1 MRYIVFVSVALGL
14 VLLYLLSLASAN
26 TAVSG
31 DYYKI
36 LLYINIA
43 LAGVL
48 IVLISV
54 QLWHL
59 YKKIRDGVMGS
70 RLTLR
75 LLGTF
80 ALMAIIPGLI
90 VYLVSVNFLTRS
102 IESWFNVKV
111 ESALDG
117 GLNLGQRALD
127 IMLKDVED
135 KAENMAT
142 SLAFQPSRGQFSLLN
157 DLREKSGIQDAT
169 LLTPQGRILSVSS
182 SDPNSFLP
190 ELPSIPQLRQAQNRV
205 YGKIE
210 PIPNKGLYLRVLA
223 PVNVQELAGET
234 RILQLLQPVPKT
246 LSNTAEAVQNV
257 YRDYQELS
265 YSRNSLKDVFAL
277 TLTLV
282 LMLAMLSA
290 LAIAFVLSR
299 RLSQPLAVL
308 AEGTRAIASGDY
320 STMLPEFGQD
330 ELGVL
335 VKSFNSMTRQLDD
348 ATKATDRN
356 RIRVEAARSYLETIL
371 AHLSSGV
378 LTINENAKLRTYNL
392 AASHILGLDLAPYEN
407 QAFITISQGQTFL
420 TEFVNLVQTHFEL
433 TKTKELTKSEFSQ
446 QLEIARPQGKQLLLV
461 RATRLP
467 NNTDIH
473 QATMNSL
480 DKNNLVKN
488 NPKKNIVDNGFVVVF
503 DDITTMVQAQR
514 DAAWGEVAR
523 RLAHEIKNPLTP
535 IQLSAERLQHKL
547 SAKLSQDDANM
558 LQRATDTIVNQVTA
572 MKSMVNEFSEYAR
585 APSANL
591 TKLNINK
598 LIRDVSALYDNVKDD
613 NAKDANAQIKIT
625 FNLMPNMP
633 DIMGDATM
641 LRQVLHNLMQNAQ
654 DALNQKTALNQQEA
668 TNQTTKPEIIV
679 QTLFDETTIKLIV
692 KDNGQGFPMHLLN
705 HAFEPYVTTKPHG
718 TGLGLAIV
726 KKMVEEHFGQI
737 KIENNATGGACI
749 IIVLPIKNVA
759 SKKVA
764 TLAPVINL
772 KENVL
777 LSTTNQAI
785 SKNKKTARKV

>member
-1 MRYIVFVSVALGL
+1 MRYILLVSAALG
-14 VLLYLLSLASAN
+14 VALLYLLSLASAN
-26 TAVSG
+26 TAISG

-36 LLYINIA
+36 LLYLNIG
-43 LAGVL
+43 LAGAL
-48 IVLISV
+48 IVLIGY
-54 QLWHL
+54 QLFTL
-59 YKKIRDGVMGS
+59 YKKIKGGVMGS

-117 GLNLGQRALD
+117 GLSLGQRALD

-142 SLAFQPSRGQFSLLN
+142 SLAFQPTRSQYSLLN
-157 DLREKSGIQDAT
+157 DLREKSGVQDAT
-169 LLTPQGRILSVSS
+169 LLSLQGRILSVSS
-182 SDPNSFLP
+182 SDPTSFLP

-223 PVNVQELAGET
+223 PVNVQEIAGET
-234 RILQLLQPVPKT
+234 RILQLLQPVPKS
-246 LSNTAEAVQNV
+246 LSNTAEAVQDV

-265 YSRNSLKDVFAL
+265 YSRDSLKDVFKL

-282 LMLAMLSA
+282 LMLSMLSA

-299 RLSQPLAVL
+299 RLSQPLTVL

-320 STMLPEFGQD
+320 STMLPEHGKD
-330 ELGVL
+330 ELGIL

-348 ATKATDRN
+348 ATKATERN
-356 RIRVEAARSYLETIL
+356 RARVEAARGYLETIL

-378 LTINENAKLRTYNL
+378 LAINEKAELRTYNV
-392 AASHILGLDLAPYEN
+392 AASNILGINLILFEN
-407 QAFITISQGQTFL
+407 QPFIKITENQPFL
-420 TEFVNLVQTHFEL
+420 AEFVSLVQTHFEL
-433 TKTKELTKSEFSQ
+433 TKASELQKTELSRQ
-446 QLEIARPQGKQLLLV
+446 IEIIRPQGKQLLLV

-467 NNTDIH
+467 SNNN
-473 QATMNSL
+473 AA
-480 DKNNLVKN
+480 
-488 NPKKNIVDNGFVVVF
+488 DNGFVVVF
-503 DDITTMVQAQR
+503 DDVTTMVQAQR

-547 SAKLSQDDANM
+547 SSKLGADDAHV
-558 LQRATDTIVNQVTA
+558 LQRATDTIVNQVSA
-572 MKSMVNEFSEYAR
+572 MKTMVNEFSEYAR

-591 TKLNINK
+591 SNLNLNK
-598 LIRDVSALYDNVKDD
+598 LIKDVSALYE
-613 NAKDANAQIKIT
+613 NASADSVQAKIT
-625 FNLMPNMP
+625 YHLALDLP
-633 DIMGDATM
+633 DIKGDVTM

-654 DALNQKTALNQQEA
+654 DALKFVENPLVL
-668 TNQTTKPEIIV
+668 V
-679 QTLFDETTIKLIV
+679 QTSFDDTNIKLIV
-692 KDNGQGFPMHLLN
+692 QDNGQGFPTDLLTR
-705 HAFEPYVTTKPHG
+705 AFEPYVTTKAHG

-726 KKMVEEHFGQI
+726 KKMIEEHHGQI
-737 KIENNATGGACI
+737 KIENNPTGGACI
-749 IIVLPIKNVA
+749 TIGLPIDKSNKLQA
-759 SKKVA
+759 EIEFKQEANTGNRQPAKKRV
-764 TLAPVINL
+764 
-772 KENVL
+772 
-777 LSTTNQAI
+777 
-785 SKNKKTARKV
+785 KKSAETFK

>member
-31 DYYKI
+31 EYYKI
-36 LLYINIA
+36 LLYLNIA
-43 LAGVL
+43 LAGAL
-48 IVLISV
+48 IVLISY
-54 QLWHL
+54 QLWQL
-59 YKKIRDGVMGS
+59 TKKIRNGVMGS

-75 LLGTF
+75 YLGAF
-80 ALMAIIPGLI
+80 ALMAIIPGLL

-117 GLNLGQRALD
+117 GLSLGQRALD
-127 IMLKDVED
+127 IMLTDIED

-142 SLAFQPSRGQFSLLN
+142 NLAFQPTSSHFSMLN
-157 DLREKSGIQDAT
+157 DLREKSGVQDAT
-169 LLTPQGRILSVSS
+169 LLTPEGRIISVSS
-182 SDPNSFLP
+182 SDPTSFLP
-190 ELPSIPQLRQAQNRV
+190 DLPSVPQLRQAQNRV

-234 RILQLLQPVPKT
+234 RILQLLHPVPKS
-246 LSNTAEAVQNV
+246 LSNTAEAVQDV

-265 YSRNSLKDVFAL
+265 YSRSSLKDIFKL

-299 RLSQPLAVL
+299 RLTQPLTVL

-320 STMLPEFGQD
+320 SKMLPEHGKD

-348 ATKATDRN
+348 ATKASERN
-356 RIRVEAARSYLETIL
+356 RVRVEAARGYLETIL

-378 LTINENAKLRTYNL
+378 LAMNEKGELRTYNL
-392 AASHILGLDLAPYEN
+392 IASNILGLNLGQFEGQHFSGIGKS
-407 QAFITISQGQTFL
+407 QAFL
-420 TEFVNLVQTHFEL
+420 TEFVQLLQAHFEL
-433 TKTKELTKSEFSQ
+433 TKTQELAKQELTK
-446 QLEIARPQGKQLLLV
+446 QLEIIRPQGKQLLLV

-467 NNTDIH
+467 
-473 QATMNSL
+473 ATAGS
-480 DKNNLVKN
+480 
-488 NPKKNIVDNGFVVVF
+488 GFVVVF
-503 DDITTMVQAQR
+503 DDITTMAQAQR

-547 SAKLSQDDANM
+547 SSKLNADDANM

-585 APSANL
+585 APSAIL

-598 LIRDVSALYDNVKDD
+598 LIKDVAALYESNTE
-613 NAKDANAQIKIT
+613 NSEQAKIT
-625 FNLMPNMP
+625 YNLMPNMP
-633 DIMGDATM
+633 DIKGDATM

-654 DALNQKTALNQQEA
+654 DALK
-668 TNQTTKPEIIV
+668 QTPNPEILV
-679 QTLFDETTIKLIV
+679 QTSFDETAIKLAV
-692 KDNGQGFPMHLLN
+692 KDNGQGFPVDLLA
-705 HAFEPYVTTKPHG
+705 HAFEPYVTTKAHG

-726 KKMVEEHFGQI
+726 KKMIEEHFGQI
-737 KIENNATGGACI
+737 KIENDATGGACI
-749 IIVLPIKNVA
+749 SIVLPIE
-759 SKKVA
+759 KVA
-764 TLAPVINL
+764 
-772 KENVL
+772 
-777 LSTTNQAI
+777 LSTNEVKVVT
-785 SKNKKTARKV
+785 KKAVARKTTNPAVNKPSMAKST

>member
-1 MRYIVFVSVALGL
+1 MRYILFVSVALGI

-26 TAVSG
+26 TAASG

-36 LLYINIA
+36 LLYLNIT

-48 IVLISV
+48 VILIGV
-54 QLWHL
+54 QLWL
-59 YKKIRDGVMGS
+59 LAKKIKNRVMGS

-117 GLNLGQRALD
+117 GLSLGQRALD
-127 IMLKDVED
+127 IMLADVEE

-142 SLAFQPSRGQFSLLN
+142 SLAFQPTRSHYSLLN

-190 ELPSIPQLRQAQNRV
+190 ELPSIPQLRQAQSRV

-223 PVNVQELAGET
+223 PVNVQEIAGET
-234 RILQLLQPVPKT
+234 RILQLLQPVPKS
-246 LSNTAEAVQNV
+246 LSNTAEAVQEV

-265 YSRNSLKDVFAL
+265 YSRNSLKDIFAL

-299 RLSQPLAVL
+299 RLTQPLTVL

-320 STMLPEFGQD
+320 STMLPEHGKD
-330 ELGVL
+330 ELGIL
-335 VKSFNSMTRQLDD
+335 VKSFNSMTRQLGD
-348 ATKATDRN
+348 ATRATERN
-356 RIRVEAARSYLETIL
+356 RARVEAARGYLETIL

-378 LTINENAKLRTYNL
+378 LAINEKAELRTYNV
-392 AASHILGLDLAPYEN
+392 AASNILGVSLTPFEN
-407 QAFITISQGQTFL
+407 KPFAKIAESQTFL
-420 TEFVNLVQTHFEL
+420 AEFIQLLQSHFEI
-433 TKTKELTKSEFSQ
+433 TKAKEQEKQELTRQ
-446 QLEIARPQGKQLLLV
+446 IEIVRPQGKQLLLV

-467 NNTDIH
+467 DS
-473 QATMNSL
+473 AGS
-480 DKNNLVKN
+480 
-488 NPKKNIVDNGFVVVF
+488 GFVVVF
-503 DDITTMVQAQR
+503 DDVTTMVQAQR

-547 SAKLSQDDANM
+547 HAKLNEEDASV
-558 LQRATDTIVNQVTA
+558 LQRATDTIVNQVSA

-585 APSANL
+585 APSATL
-591 TKLNINK
+591 IKLNLNR
-598 LIRDVSALYDNVKDD
+598 LIKDVSALYEGAREDS
-613 NAKDANAQIKIT
+613 AHARIIFSLA
-625 FNLMPNMP
+625 PEMP
-633 DIMGDATM
+633 DMKGDATM

-654 DALNQKTALNQQEA
+654 DALKHTEN
-668 TNQTTKPEIIV
+668 PEILV
-679 QTLFDETTIKLIV
+679 QTKFDETSIQLVV
-692 KDNGQGFPMHLLN
+692 KDNGQGFPLDLLS
-705 HAFEPYVTTKPHG
+705 HAFEPYVTTKAHG

-726 KKMVEEHFGQI
+726 KKMIEEHSGQI
-737 KIENNATGGACI
+737 KIENNPTGGACI
-749 IIVLPIKNVA
+749 TIVLPIERPVDKNEAKMNNENNVKGA
-759 SKKVA
+759 KKQAVQKPA
-764 TLAPVINL
+764 TN
-772 KENVL
+772 NR
-777 LSTTNQAI
+777 
-785 SKNKKTARKV
+785 NKQKMVREV

>member
-1 MRYIVFVSVALGL
+1 MRYILMASAALG
-14 VLLYLLSLASAN
+14 VALLYLLSLASAN
-26 TAVSG
+26 TAISG

-36 LLYINIA
+36 LLYLNIG

-48 IVLISV
+48 IALIGF
-54 QLWHL
+54 QLWQL
-59 YKKIRDGVMGS
+59 YKKIKSGVMGS

-117 GLNLGQRALD
+117 GLSLGQRALD

-142 SLAFQPSRGQFSLLN
+142 TLAFQPTRSQYSLLN

-169 LLTPQGRILSVSS
+169 LLSLQGRILSVSS
-182 SDPNSFLP
+182 SDPTSFLP
-190 ELPSIPQLRQAQNRV
+190 ELPSIPQLHQAQTRV

-223 PVNVQELAGET
+223 PVNVQEIAGET
-234 RILQLLQPVPKT
+234 RILQLLQPVPKS
-246 LSNTAEAVQNV
+246 LSNTAEAVQDV

-265 YSRNSLKDVFAL
+265 YSRNSIKDIFKL

-282 LMLAMLSA
+282 LMLSMLSA

-299 RLSQPLAVL
+299 KLSQPLTVL

-320 STMLPEFGQD
+320 STMLPEHGKD
-330 ELGVL
+330 ELGIL

-348 ATKATDRN
+348 ATQATERN
-356 RIRVEAARSYLETIL
+356 RARVEAARGYLETIL

-378 LTINENAKLRTYNL
+378 LAINEKAELRTYNVT
-392 AASHILGLDLAPYEN
+392 ASNILGVNLMLFESQPFIKITEHQPFLA
-407 QAFITISQGQTFL
+407 
-420 TEFVNLVQTHFEL
+420 EFVSLVQTHFEL
-433 TKTKELTKSEFSQ
+433 TKASDLQKTELTRQ
-446 QLEIARPQGKQLLLV
+446 IEIIRPQGKQLLLV

-467 NNTDIH
+467 SNNN
-473 QATMNSL
+473 AA
-480 DKNNLVKN
+480 
-488 NPKKNIVDNGFVVVF
+488 DNGFVVVF
-503 DDITTMVQAQR
+503 DDVTTMVQAQR

-547 SAKLSQDDANM
+547 SSKLNADDAHV
-558 LQRATDTIVNQVTA
+558 LQRATDTIVNQVSA
-572 MKSMVNEFSEYAR
+572 MKTMVNEFSEYAR

-591 TKLNINK
+591 SQLNLNK
-598 LIRDVSALYDNVKDD
+598 LIKDVSALYENTSTESEQ
-613 NAKDANAQIKIT
+613 AKMTYHLAVD
-625 FNLMPNMP
+625 LP
-633 DIMGDATM
+633 DIKGDATM

-654 DALNQKTALNQQEA
+654 DALTLIEDPNVL
-668 TNQTTKPEIIV
+668 V
-679 QTLFDETTIKLIV
+679 QTSFDNTNIKLIV
-692 KDNGQGFPMHLLN
+692 KDNGQGFPADLLTR
-705 HAFEPYVTTKPHG
+705 AFEPYVTTKVHG

-726 KKMVEEHFGQI
+726 KKMIEEHHGQI
-737 KIENNATGGACI
+737 KIENNPTGGACI
-749 IIVLPIKNVA
+749 TIVLPIHKNTSAKLEAKLEA
-759 SKKVA
+759 SAGDAKPAKKR
-764 TLAPVINL
+764 IKSHRN
-772 KENVL
+772 
-777 LSTTNQAI
+777 I
-785 SKNKKTARKV
+785 KVSEV

>member
-26 TAVSG
+26 TATST

-36 LLYINIA
+36 LLYLNIG

-48 IVLISV
+48 LVLIAI

-59 YKKIRDGVMGS
+59 YKKIKTGVVGS

-117 GLNLGQRALD
+117 GLSLGQRALD
-127 IMLKDVED
+127 IMLQDVEE

-142 SLAFQPSRGQFSLLN
+142 SLAFLPSRSHYSLLN
-157 DLREKSGIQDAT
+157 DLREKSGIQDAV
-169 LLTPQGRILSVSS
+169 LLTPQGRIISVSS
-182 SDPNSFLP
+182 SDANSFLP
-190 ELPSIPQLRQAQNRV
+190 ELPSIPQLRQAQSRI

-223 PVNVQELAGET
+223 PVNAQELAGEV
-234 RILQLLQPVPKT
+234 RILQLLQPVPKS
-246 LSNTAEAVQNV
+246 LSNTAEAVQDV

-265 YSRNSLKDVFAL
+265 YSRNSLKDVFKL

-299 RLSQPLAVL
+299 RITQPLTVL

-320 STMLPEFGQD
+320 SNVLPEHGKD
-330 ELGVL
+330 ELGIL
-335 VKSFNSMTRQLDD
+335 VKSFNSMTRQLND
-348 ATKATDRN
+348 ATKATERN
-356 RIRVEAARSYLETIL
+356 RARVEAARSYLETIL

-378 LTINENAKLRTYNL
+378 LAINEKGELRTYNL
-392 AASHILGLDLAPYEN
+392 TASTILGL
-407 QAFITISQGQTFL
+407 
-420 TEFVNLVQTHFEL
+420 NLVQFENQQFTKISDNHTFLAEFISIVKAHFEL
-433 TKTKELTKSEFSQ
+433 TKTENLAKTELSRQ
-446 QLEIARPQGKQLLLV
+446 IEIVNPQGRQLLLV
-461 RATRLP
+461 KATRLP
-467 NNTDIH
+467 SD
-473 QATMNSL
+473 SG
-480 DKNNLVKN
+480 
-488 NPKKNIVDNGFVVVF
+488 DNGFVVVF
-503 DDITTMVQAQR
+503 DDVTTMVQAQR

-547 SAKLSQDDANM
+547 STKLNTTDANM
-558 LQRATDTIVNQVTA
+558 LQRATDTIVNQVSA
-572 MKSMVNEFSEYAR
+572 MKTMVNEFSEYAR
-585 APSANL
+585 APSAHL
-591 TKLNINK
+591 TRLNINQ
-598 LIRDVSALYDNVKDD
+598 LIRDVSALYENGRDEM
-613 NAKDANAQIKIT
+613 
-625 FNLMPNMP
+625 FNPENPHHALSQADRSSIHIRYELMPNMP
-633 DIMGDATM
+633 DILGDATM

-654 DALNQKTALNQQEA
+654 DALMPIDGAQTAKT
-668 TNQTTKPEIIV
+668 PEILV
-679 QTLFDETTIKLIV
+679 HTSFNESTIKLMV
-692 KDNGQGFPMHLLN
+692 KDNGQGFPAGIIS
-705 HAFEPYVTTKPHG
+705 HAYEPYVTTKAHG

-726 KKMVEEHFGQI
+726 KKMVDEHAGQI
-737 KIENNATGGACI
+737 KIENNVDGGASI
-749 IIVLPIKNVA
+749 TILLPIEPEHLAA
-759 SKKVA
+759 SNSN
-764 TLAPVINL
+764 TVISQHLNDG
-772 KENVL
+772 NH
-777 LSTTNQAI
+777 T
-785 SKNKKTARKV
+785 KTVRKV

>member
-1 MRYIVFVSVALGL
+1 MKYIIFVSVALGL

-36 LLYINIA
+36 LLYLNIA
-43 LAGVL
+43 LAGAL
-48 IVLISV
+48 ILLIAA

-59 YKKIRDGVMGS
+59 YKKIKSGVMGS

-117 GLNLGQRALD
+117 GLSLGQRALD
-127 IMLKDVED
+127 IMLKDVEE

-142 SLAFQPSRGQFSLLN
+142 SLAFQPSRTHYSLLN
-157 DLREKSGIQDAT
+157 DLREKSGIQDAV
-169 LLTPQGRILSVSS
+169 LLSPEGRIISVSS

-190 ELPSIPQLRQAQNRV
+190 ELPSVPQLRQAQHRV

-223 PVNVQELAGET
+223 PVSVQELAGET
-234 RILQLLQPVPKT
+234 RILQLLQPVPKS
-246 LSNTAEAVQNV
+246 LSNTAEAVQDV

-265 YSRNSLKDVFAL
+265 YSRGSIKDVFAL

-299 RLSQPLAVL
+299 RLTQPLTVL

-320 STMLPEFGQD
+320 SNMLPEHGKD

-348 ATKATDRN
+348 ATKASERN
-356 RIRVEAARSYLETIL
+356 RARVEAARSYLETIL

-378 LTINENAKLRTYNL
+378 LAINEKGELRTYNL
-392 AASHILGLDLAPYEN
+392 TASTILGLNLAQYEN
-407 QAFITISQGQTFL
+407 QQFTLIADNDYL
-420 TEFVNLVQTHFEL
+420 AEFVSLVKTHFEL
-433 TKTKELTKSEFSQ
+433 TQNKGLAKTELTRQ
-446 QLEIARPQGKQLLLV
+446 IEIVKPQGKQLLLV

-467 NNTDIH
+467 DNTNAINTEKST
-473 QATMNSL
+473 A
-480 DKNNLVKN
+480 
-488 NPKKNIVDNGFVVVF
+488 DNGFVVVF
-503 DDITTMVQAQR
+503 DDVTTMVQAQR

-547 SAKLSQDDANM
+547 ASKLNGDDANM
-558 LQRATDTIVNQVTA
+558 LQRATDTIVNQVSA
-572 MKSMVNEFSEYAR
+572 MKTMVNEFSEYAR

-591 TKLNINK
+591 TKININK
-598 LIRDVSALYDNVKDD
+598 LIRDVSMLYDNARDD
-613 NAKDANAQIKIT
+613 AVNAESTQAKIT
-625 FNLMPNMP
+625 FNLSNNMP

-654 DALNQKTALNQQEA
+654 DALSNVAN
-668 TNQTTKPEIIV
+668 PEICV
-679 QTLFDETTIKLIV
+679 QTSYDETNIKLTV
-692 KDNGQGFPMHLLN
+692 KDNGQGFPAELIS
-705 HAFEPYVTTKPHG
+705 HAFEPYVTTKAHG

-749 IIVLPIKNVA
+749 SIVIPIVTAVMLATEKMSTQSITQTEALINKQ
-759 SKKVA
+759 SK
-764 TLAPVINL
+764 
-772 KENVL
+772 
-777 LSTTNQAI
+777 S
-785 SKNKKTARKV
+785 NKKTAREA

>member
-1 MRYIVFVSVALGL
+1 MRYILLVSAALG
-14 VLLYLLSLASAN
+14 VALLYLLSLASAN
-26 TAVSG
+26 TAISG

-36 LLYINIA
+36 LLYLNIG
-43 LAGVL
+43 LAGAL
-48 IVLISV
+48 IILIGY
-54 QLWHL
+54 QLFAL
-59 YKKIRDGVMGS
+59 YKKIRGGVMGS

-117 GLNLGQRALD
+117 GLSLGQRALD
-127 IMLKDVED
+127 IMLKDVEE

-142 SLAFQPSRGQFSLLN
+142 SLAFQPTRSQYSLLN
-157 DLREKSGIQDAT
+157 DLREKSGVQDAT
-169 LLTPQGRILSVSS
+169 LLSLQGRILSVSS
-182 SDPNSFLP
+182 SDPTSFLP

-223 PVNVQELAGET
+223 PVNVQEIAGET
-234 RILQLLQPVPKT
+234 RILQLLQPVPKS
-246 LSNTAEAVQNV
+246 LSNTAEAVQDV

-265 YSRNSLKDVFAL
+265 YSRDSLKDVFKL

-282 LMLAMLSA
+282 LMLSMLSA

-299 RLSQPLAVL
+299 RLSQPLTVL

-320 STMLPEFGQD
+320 STMLPEHGKD
-330 ELGVL
+330 ELGIL

-348 ATKATDRN
+348 ATKASERN
-356 RIRVEAARSYLETIL
+356 RARVEAARGYLETIL

-378 LTINENAKLRTYNL
+378 LAINEKAELRTYNV
-392 AASHILGLDLAPYEN
+392 AASNILGISLILFEN
-407 QAFITISQGQTFL
+407 QPFIKITENHAFL
-420 TEFVNLVQTHFEL
+420 AEFVSLVQTHFEL
-433 TKTKELTKSEFSQ
+433 TKASELQKTELTRQ
-446 QLEIARPQGKQLLLV
+446 IEIIRPQGKQLLLV

-467 NNTDIH
+467 SNNN
-473 QATMNSL
+473 AA
-480 DKNNLVKN
+480 
-488 NPKKNIVDNGFVVVF
+488 DNGFVVVF
-503 DDITTMVQAQR
+503 DDVTTMVQAQR

-547 SAKLSQDDANM
+547 SSKLGADDAHV
-558 LQRATDTIVNQVTA
+558 LQRATDTIVNQVSA
-572 MKSMVNEFSEYAR
+572 MKTMVNEFSEYAR

-591 TKLNINK
+591 RKLNLNK
-598 LIRDVSALYDNVKDD
+598 LIKDVSALYE
-613 NAKDANAQIKIT
+613 NASTESAQAKIT
-625 FNLMPNMP
+625 YHLAVDLP
-633 DIMGDATM
+633 DIKGDATM

-654 DALNQKTALNQQEA
+654 DALKSVENPLVL
-668 TNQTTKPEIIV
+668 V
-679 QTLFDETTIKLIV
+679 QTSFDDANIKLIV
-692 KDNGQGFPMHLLN
+692 QDNGQGFPADLLTR
-705 HAFEPYVTTKPHG
+705 AFEPYVTTKAHG

-726 KKMVEEHFGQI
+726 KKMIEEHHGQI
-737 KIENNATGGACI
+737 KIENNPTGGACI
-749 IIVLPIKNVA
+749 TIVLPMDKSNKIE
-759 SKKVA
+759 SKQETNAGKGQTAKIRVKKP
-764 TLAPVINL
+764 LEVL
-772 KENVL
+772 K
-777 LSTTNQAI
+777 
-785 SKNKKTARKV
+785 

>member
-31 DYYKI
+31 EYYKI
-36 LLYINIA
+36 LLYLNIA

-48 IVLISV
+48 IVLISY
-54 QLWHL
+54 QLWQL
-59 YKKIRDGVMGS
+59 TKKIRNGVMGS

-75 LLGTF
+75 YLGAF

-117 GLNLGQRALD
+117 GLSLGQRALD
-127 IMLKDVED
+127 IMLQDVED

-142 SLAFQPSRGQFSLLN
+142 NLAFQPTRSHFSMLN

-169 LLTPQGRILSVSS
+169 LLTPQGRIISVSS

-190 ELPSIPQLRQAQNRV
+190 DLPSIPQLRQAQYRV

-223 PVNVQELAGET
+223 PVSVQELAGET
-234 RILQLLQPVPKT
+234 RILQLLQPVPKS
-246 LSNTAEAVQNV
+246 LSNTAEAVQDV

-265 YSRNSLKDVFAL
+265 YSRDSLKDIFKL

-299 RLSQPLAVL
+299 RLTQPLTVL
-308 AEGTRAIASGDY
+308 AEGTRAIATGDY
-320 STMLPEFGQD
+320 SKMLPEHGKD

-348 ATKATDRN
+348 ATKATERN
-356 RIRVEAARSYLETIL
+356 RARVEAARGYLETIL

-378 LTINENAKLRTYNL
+378 LAMNEQGELRTYNL
-392 AASHILGLDLAPYEN
+392 IASNILGLQLAQFE
-407 QAFITISQGQTFL
+407 SQHFNNIAKSQPFL
-420 TEFVNLVQTHFEL
+420 TEFVQLLQSHFEL
-433 TKTKELTKSEFSQ
+433 TKNKEQEKHELTR
-446 QLEIARPQGKQLLLV
+446 QLEIIRPQGKQLLLV

-467 NNTDIH
+467 
-473 QATMNSL
+473 ATAG
-480 DKNNLVKN
+480 
-488 NPKKNIVDNGFVVVF
+488 NGFVVVF
-503 DDITTMVQAQR
+503 DDITTMAQAQR

-547 SAKLSQDDANM
+547 SAKLNTDDANM
-558 LQRATDTIVNQVTA
+558 LQRATNTIVNQVTA
-572 MKSMVNEFSEYAR
+572 MKVMVNEFSEYAR
-585 APSANL
+585 APSAIL

-598 LIRDVSALYDNVKDD
+598 LIKDVSALYEG
-613 NAKDANAQIKIT
+613 NAENSEQAKIIY
-625 FNLMPNMP
+625 NLMPNMP
-633 DIMGDATM
+633 DIKGDATM

-654 DALNQKTALNQQEA
+654 DALKHTLN
-668 TNQTTKPEIIV
+668 PEILV
-679 QTLFDETTIKLIV
+679 QTSFDEAAIKLVV
-692 KDNGQGFPMHLLN
+692 KDNGQGFPSDLLA
-705 HAFEPYVTTKPHG
+705 HAFEPYVTTKAHG

-726 KKMVEEHFGQI
+726 KKIIEEHLGQI

-749 IIVLPIKNVA
+749 SVVLPIEKAKVVISETKLSSEAKAPNKKLP
-759 SKKVA
+759 SKK
-764 TLAPVINL
+764 P
-772 KENVL
+772 
-777 LSTTNQAI
+777 S
-785 SKNKKTARKV
+785 ARKVISKQNMTKQNVAKQA